1 MNTQIKTVTEVRKAF
16 WSAHPQFSNDY
27 RKTYSQNDYKTDI
40 RTAFVDYVDY
50 LQKDGVISEKLAYR
64 VTL

>member
-1 MNTQIKTVTEVRKAF
+1 MNTITTVAEVRKAF
-16 WSAHPQFSNDY
+16 WSAHPQFAKDY
-27 RKTYSQNDYKTDI
+27 RKTYRQNDYNADI

-50 LQKDGVISEKLAYR
+50 LQKDGAITEKIAYR